1 MQGCRTTL
9 RVPPVVY
16 AQKGHPVTLV
26 EFAKQLPEDFTE
38 QQFVDLM
45 NTVIDL
51 KSVITLSERERSI
64 LFSAVQYLAD
74 YVLLA
79 QEAMD
84 EVEISDGQPV
94 LTYDGP
100 YIPSILQRPEEA
112 EADFAALENFGVG
125 EAERHFGA
133 DED

>member
-1 MQGCRTTL
+1 M
-9 RVPPVVY
+9 PPVVY

-26 EFAKQLPEDFTE
+26 DFAKQLPEDFTE

-45 NTVIDL
+45 NKVIDL
-51 KSVITLSERERSI
+51 KSVITMSERERSI

-74 YVLLA
+74 FVLLA
-79 QEAMD
+79 QEAMG

-100 YIPSILQRPEEA
+100 YIPSILQRPDDA
-112 EADFAALENFGVG
+112 EGDFAALENFGVG
-125 EAERHFGA
+125 EAERHFGP